1 MGGARDGR
9 PTGSRYLRMAAD
21 SVRAAVTFM
30 SPAQASHFVRS
41 TWNTRARRRAH
52 CTRYRPPGRLA
63 GLATSAFGVTVH
75 PSRKTQLGSG
85 SRAAV
90 AGKTRCVR
98 AGQGGD
104 GAGRI
109 HLANAMIS
117 LIGNEEIV
125 GRIDEHTNRT
135 VASGLSHM
143 MTGDHRNPGNVYSER
158 ASRGWRRA
166 CRCPGRRA
174 MFLTLVARRP
184 SDNARPGNPRHRPFV
199 RFIRLS

>member
-9 PTGSRYLRMAAD
+9 LTWSRYLRMAAD

-52 CTRYRPPGRLA
+52 CTRYRRWAPRRARHKRSRESPYI
-63 GLATSAFGVTVH
+63 H

-143 MTGDHRNPGNVYSER
+143 MTGDHRNPGNIYSER

-166 CRCPGRRA
+166 CRCSGRRA
-174 MFLTLVARRP
+174 MFLALIAQ
-184 SDNARPGNPRHRPFV
+184 
-199 RFIRLS
+199 

>member
-9 PTGSRYLRMAAD
+9 PTWSRYLRMAAD

-30 SPAQASHFVRS
+30 SPAQALHFVRS

-52 CTRYRPPGRLA
+52 CTRNRRWAPRRARHKRSRESPYI
-63 GLATSAFGVTVH
+63 H

-117 LIGNEEIV
+117 LSCNEEIV
-125 GRIDEHTNRT
+125 
-135 VASGLSHM
+135 ASMNTPTGLSLQ
-143 MTGDHRNPGNVYSER
+143 GY
-158 ASRGWRRA
+158 
-166 CRCPGRRA
+166 
-174 MFLTLVARRP
+174 LT
-184 SDNARPGNPRHRPFV
+184 
-199 RFIRLS
+199 